1 MTCYKI
7 VEWTCPRNHRITKP
21 CFQQK
26 GICRACDAEDEAKE
40 KRRQRDMRLDVEREK
55 KRKEYTEILER
66 LHGEIEQE
74 RRLQRDEYESQEQR
88 KVLDHHRADLARLK
102 SRVNIPTTNGSSLNS
117 TSANSNGNG
126 TEKSKSS
133 KRHIVS
139 GSSNNEVPDGKATKN
154 TNRGTV
160 SSQPGSSNAQAD
172 WDYQKQFQ
180 RARSDEV
187 DSLMG
192 MIGLE
197 EVKAKFL
204 TIKAQVDTAIRQNVD
219 LKDERFGTVLVG
231 NPGTGMWILCTPVR
245 FSAHCHRQNNNCAP
259 LCQIPL
265 IYRGASWEHSRRNYW
280 FTAGKRWS
288 LWMREARQ
296 QHS

>member
-7 VEWTCPRNHRITKP
+7 VEWTCPRNHRITQP

-26 GICRACDAEDEAKE
+26 GICRTCNAEDDAKE
-40 KRRQRDMRLDVEREK
+40 KRRQRDMQLDFEREK
-55 KRKEYTEILER
+55 KQKEYTEILER
-66 LHGEIEQE
+66 LQGEIEHE

-88 KVLDHHRADLARLK
+88 KVLDYHLADLARLK
-102 SRVNIPTTNGSSLNS
+102 SRANGSTANGSSLNGI
-117 TSANSNGNG
+117 SANSNGNG
-126 TEKSKSS
+126 MGDSTDIEQ
-133 KRHIVS
+133 HTVS
-139 GSSNNEVPDGKATKN
+139 GSSDNQAPHRRATKN
-154 TNRGTV
+154 TNGGTL
-160 SSQPGSSNAQAD
+160 SIQPGSSGAQAD

-180 RARSDEV
+180 RAQSDEI

-231 NPGTGMWILCTPVR
+231 NPGTGMWILCTLMGFLPR
-245 FSAHCHRQNNNCAP
+245 
-259 LCQIPL
+259 
-265 IYRGASWEHSRRNYW
+265 
-280 FTAGKRWS
+280 S
-288 LWMREARQ
+288 L
-296 QHS
+296 S

>member
-66 LHGEIEQE
+66 LHGEIEHE

-88 KVLDHHRADLARLK
+88 KVLDNYRADLARLK
-102 SRVNIPTTNGSSLNS
+102 SGSTTNGSILNG

-126 TEKSKSS
+126 TGDSTHI
-133 KRHIVS
+133 KRHVAS
-139 GSSNNEVPDGKATKN
+139 GSSNNQVPDKETAKN
-154 TNRGTV
+154 TNGSTV
-160 SSQPGSSNAQAD
+160 STQPMSSGAQAD

-180 RARSDEV
+180 RAQSDEI

-231 NPGTGMWILCTPVR
+231 NPGTGMWILCTLVG
-245 FSAHCHRQNNNCAP
+245 FSAHCHR
-259 LCQIPL
+259 
-265 IYRGASWEHSRRNYW
+265 
-280 FTAGKRWS
+280 
-288 LWMREARQ
+288 
-296 QHS
+296 

>member
-7 VEWTCPRNHRITKP
+7 VEWTCPRNHQITQP

-26 GICRACDAEDEAKE
+26 GICRTCSAEDEAKE

-55 KRKEYTEILER
+55 KRKDYTEILES
-66 LHGEIEQE
+66 LQGEIEHE
-74 RRLQRDEYESQEQR
+74 RRLQRDQYESQEQR

-102 SRVNIPTTNGSSLNS
+102 SRANVSTANGSGLDGA
-117 TSANSNGNG
+117 SANSNGNG
-126 TEKSKSS
+126 TGDV
-133 KRHIVS
+133 VS
-139 GSSNNEVPDGKATKN
+139 GSSNDQVPDRKATEN
-154 TNRGTV
+154 TIGDTV
-160 SSQPGSSNAQAD
+160 STEPKSSGAQAD

-180 RARSDEV
+180 RAQSDEI

-231 NPGTGMWILCTPVR
+231 NPGTGM
-245 FSAHCHRQNNNCAP
+245 
-259 LCQIPL
+259 
-265 IYRGASWEHSRRNYW
+265 
-280 FTAGKRWS
+280 
-288 LWMREARQ
+288 
-296 QHS
+296 